1 MKAAV
6 CIVYVSE
13 ALSNL
18 ILDQLKATICTN
30 CIHSFSDSVYNRTSF
45 YLAGPNLVEKAC
57 LLCETAYE
65 LIDFQKHTGTHP
77 SLGVV
82 DHVCFSPLG
91 GLNNQD
97 NPMPSVASLARSFG
111 QAINDISG
119 VPVYYYGHATAD
131 SRRLKDVRRSL
142 GYFGTP
148 TAASG
153 ININRAALV
162 PDIGALPDPH
172 KGIMCIGAVPL
183 VVNCNMRFRPQDPRD
198 MVLRVTQAVRSH
210 DVEALT
216 LRHQDGAYEVAC
228 NLLSTTTGGSSVES
242 VVQRATEV
250 AHGLGVQIDHIY
262 TTAPSESELMRRI
275 ADIQLEETT

>member
-1 MKAAV
+1 MCV
-6 CIVYVSE
+6 VYVSE

-18 ILDQLKATICTN
+18 ILGQLKATIRTN
-30 CIHSFSDSVYNRTSF
+30 CIHSFSDAVYNRTSF
-45 YLAGPNLVEKAC
+45 YLAGPNLVERAC

-65 LIDFQKHTGTHP
+65 LIDFHKHAGAHP

-91 GLNNQD
+91 DFSNQE
-97 NPMPSVASLARSFG
+97 NPMLSVASLARSFG
-111 QAINDISG
+111 QAINHISR
-119 VPVYYYGHATAD
+119 VPVYYYGHATED
-131 SRRLKDVRRSL
+131 SRRLRDVRRSL

-148 TAASG
+148 TAAGG
-153 ININRAALV
+153 INTNRAALV
-162 PDIGALPDPH
+162 PDIGALSDPH

-198 MVLRVTQAVRSH
+198 KVLRVTQAVRSH

-216 LRHQDGAYEVAC
+216 LQHQDGAYEVAC
-228 NLLSTTTGGSSVES
+228 NLLGTTTGGSSVES

-250 AHGLGVQIDHIY
+250 AHGLGVQINLIY
-262 TTAPSESELMRRI
+262 TTAPSESELLHRI
-275 ADIQLEETT
+275 ADMQL